1 MVKVMSQPVYGT
13 IANYRI
19 GIRTQ
24 NAKWCLIRFADADSV
39 SKAGQLIGR
48 KVVWTQG
55 KKRLIGQ
62 IMGLHGKKG
71 VVEAK
76 FRVGV
81 PGWAIGTPVE
91 LLA

>member
-1 MVKVMSQPVYGT
+1 MSQPVNGT

-24 NAKWCLIRFADADSV
+24 MSKWCLIRFADADSV

-55 KKRLIGQ
+55 KKKLIGE
-62 IMGLHGKKG
+62 IIGLHGKKG
-71 VVEAK
+71 VVKAK
-76 FRVGV
+76 FRKGV
-81 PGWAIGTPVE
+81 PGWAIGTSVE
-91 LLA
+91 LID